1 MQWRKEFLIG
11 SLIGL
16 CVMLLALLA
25 VVVSPQPRAAQAQSD
40 PYVAISVG
48 DNTMNQGDKTWVHV
62 SFHNMPQDPDDD
74 EKFGVYFRYY
84 FDRNSDGTW
93 TNADGC
99 AEDLVGGNKYI
110 TTWYRPEW
118 DHGASPFAI
127 TTTCQVG
134 SYRIR
139 VSVKDKSS
147 HTEIVSGTHDITVS
161 LGPSVTIE
169 MPPGPHYRGSAI
181 NPRIKFN
188 DLVQGDD
195 YTYTAYLMARNPP
208 NFADICEG
216 TGLERNRT
224 FTLNDVS
231 ANPIEKTVTITADCP
246 TNEYEI
252 KVNLEDSDER
262 YRGSD
267 AKEFEITTDP
277 NASPSVTVSLSES
290 SPIAPGTE
298 FDVVFKFYDIQPG
311 TAIVSLDTMTN
322 TSTNQP
328 VGRMDCGGSLV
339 GWGVDV
345 SGTFNHNPDLN
356 RITIPADCPAG
367 AYKIV
372 SKIKNNSGNEIIS
385 GSVDF
390 IIGYPDLTPTAPSVS
405 NLNAKQNSP
414 FSHQLPV
421 GTGGDG
427 TLDYNATGLPPGLLF
442 TKSTRTIAGSPTG
455 TGTSTVRYTV
465 TDSDG
470 DSAYVEF
477 TITVDPDLTPSAP
490 SVPGYTAKQNTPF
503 SQLLPAGSG
512 GDGTLSYGATG
523 LPEGLSFI
531 TTTRTIAGTPTGTGP
546 STVRYTVTDSDGD
559 SAYVEFI
566 ITVNQD
572 LDPTAPSISALS
584 ARKGSLFTRQLPEG
598 TGGDAPLSYNATNLP
613 NGLTFI
619 TTTRTI
625 TGTPTT
631 VESPTVTYT
640 VRDSDG
646 DENSTTF
653 VFTVAEDLMP
663 TLPAISG
670 YSGKVGSPFSQLLPE
685 AAGGDTPLSYTATNL
700 PTGLSFITSTR
711 TIQGTPESQEAPTVT
726 YTVTDSDGDSA
737 YVEFT
742 ITVNPNLTPSAP
754 SVSPLTAR
762 QNDPFSHQLPPGSG
776 GDGTLSYDATGLPD
790 GLLFTESTRTIAG
803 TPTRHGPFTVRYTVT
818 DSDDDSDYVEFTITV
833 NQDLEP
839 TAPTISAISARK
851 GSLFTRQLPE
861 GTGGDT
867 PLSYNAANLPTGLTF
882 ITTTRTITGTPTTEQ
897 APTVTYTV
905 RDADGDSDSTTF
917 VFTIAADLIPTLPS
931 ISGYTGKVGSL
942 FSQELPEA
950 ASGDTPLSYT
960 ATNLPTGLT
969 FITST
974 RTITG
979 TPESEEAP
987 TVTYTVT
994 DSDGDSD
1001 SVEFTITVNPNLT
1014 PSAPSVSPLTAKQ
1027 NDPFSHQLPAGSGG
1041 DGTLS
1046 YGATGL
1052 PDGLLFTES
1061 TRTIAGTP
1069 TRHGPFTV
1077 RYTVTD
1083 SDDDSDYVEF
1093 TITVNQ
1099 DLEPTAP
1106 SISGISARKGSL
1118 FTRQLPEGTG
1128 GDAPLSYNATNL
1140 PTGLT
1145 FITTTRTITGT
1156 PTTEQAPTVT
1166 YTVRDADGD
1175 EASTTFVFTI
1185 AADLM
1190 PTLPSISGYSARV
1203 DSPFSQ
1209 LLPEATSGDPPLDY
1223 TATNLPT
1230 GLSFITSTRTIQGT
1244 PSAVE
1249 SPIVTYTVRDE
1260 DGDEDSKTFSITVA
1274 ADLKPSLPTISGYTG
1289 RVGSPF
1295 SQELPAA
1302 TGGDSP
1308 LEYFAKDLPA
1318 GLSFIKSTRKIQ
1330 GTPTEAESPTV
1341 TYTVRDEDGDED
1353 SKTFVLTVEADLKP
1367 VLPTISGYTGRVG
1380 SPFSQELPAATS
1392 GDLPLSYTAI
1402 NLPTGLTFITTTR
1415 TIQGTPTEVESKTVT
1430 YTVRDEDGD
1439 EDIKTF
1445 LFTVAAD
1452 LTPTL
1457 STISGFTVKVNS
1469 PFSQV
1474 LPAATGGDLPLSY
1487 TATNLP
1493 TGLSFITSTRT
1504 IQGTPTAVESKTV
1517 TYTVTD
1523 DDGDE
1528 DSTTFVFAVAADLT
1542 PTLPTIPG
1550 YTARVG
1556 SPFSQVL
1563 PAATGGDLPLTYT
1576 ATDLPA
1582 GLNFITT
1589 TRTILGTPDTVESP
1603 TVTYKVRDHDGDED
1617 SKSFTITVEADNQPS
1632 EPSISD
1638 MHLKVGSLLRAELPA
1653 GSNGDPPYTYTIS
1666 TLPSGL
1672 NFDPVT
1678 RILSGR
1684 PDSTG
1689 SRDVTYTVYDADGDT
1704 AAVDFTINVNTLP
1717 VLPQI
1722 SDTSGTK
1729 GNIFTLQLP
1738 EASGGRTPLKYAA
1751 TGLPAGLQFIT
1762 ETRTITGTLAQVE
1775 IADVTYNVTDADQ
1788 DQDSET
1794 FKITV
1799 TDLDQRQVD
1808 NNNNNGN
1815 NNGNNGGTQNPPALT
1830 LGDTVGFTLRVGDQ
1844 FTQQLPAAKGGTSP
1858 YRYSVTTLPLGL
1870 SFNEGT
1876 HTISGSPTSPGT
1888 TNVTYT
1894 VTDANNSQVSDDF
1907 TITVNP
1913 APLTLPDS
1921 TGFSAT
1927 VGQLF
1932 TQQLPAASGGSSP
1945 YDYSATILPTGLNFE
1960 LATRTIT
1967 GTPAVAVT
1975 MVITYSVID
1984 GNRNTARDTFIIAV
1998 SEAQTIQPEESGG
2011 GSTPGDLQLSVGAS
2025 KEFAATVGV
2034 LFTRQ
2039 LPAASGGTSP
2049 YAYGVS
2055 VLPAGLTFEH
2065 ATRTITG
2072 TPSSA
2077 ETKVVTYRVT
2087 DGILNSASDT
2097 FTITVSA
2104 GQTGQPLGPGSG
2116 NTQDPLQLSLG
2127 ATKEFTAT
2135 VGLQFTRQLPAA
2147 SGGSSPYAYGVT
2159 TLPAGLDFVQGTHT
2173 ITGTPTTAETRAVT
2187 YSVSDGTQASA
2198 SDTFTITVTAGQTGP
2213 PGQPANGGNQG
2224 GRAPGGSPGSGNQGG
2239 SNQGGGN
2246 QGGGNKGGGS
2256 SGSKGNSG
2264 SGNGSSNQPKYVPP
2278 ASSHPP
2284 PQQQWSPAPVP
2295 VAITVP
2301 PWLNVRRGPALDYEV
2316 IATVPA
2322 GTRGNIYGRDP
2333 ADNWFQVQIDAASN
2347 MVWICQNLATVEGS
2361 LSGVRFLE
2369 QWEIDL
2375 IPKPADGP
2383 IATTTPAVMNVRA
2396 GPGLTYRI
2404 LTSVTKGTQAT
2415 IIGIGPNA
2423 EWYKVTLDALSKPAW
2438 IYAGLTTVEGPLGGV
2453 KRYTLAEVD
2462 GYTPT
2467 DVVTTDTCNANP
2479 IAVTIP
2485 AVLNVRRGPGTQF
2498 EIVTTVVKGTRA
2510 EIVGI
2515 DPQEE
2520 WLLVKLD
2527 SLTEP
2532 AWIYRNLTTVV
2543 GSLAG
2548 VRRVGFGQVG
2558 QPNGV
2563 TNTVRPV
2570 AVTYPALVNI
2580 RVGPGL
2586 TYGVLKAVPQGTR
2599 ASIMGLSPDEN
2610 WYLVE
2615 IDGLSQ
2621 LGWIREDLTVLVGN
2635 LNSVKR
2641 ITAAEIAM
2649 LPVAIVDTPSLNVR
2663 TGPGLGYG
2671 LVTTISKGTWVRII
2685 GVNART
2691 DWLQIRLAGVSGQTW
2706 VYRNLTNLAGLLPGV
2721 TRISSSTA
2729 SEASGDYPS
2738 LQATTI
2744 LESASTVELFSTQQV
2759 DVSSITVELSLPQNG
2774 NIDLEVSWNDAD
2786 TCVESYKIYHRSNT
2800 DSNTYFSLENA
2811 VIATTA
2817 TSKSL
2822 SFLTLPDRSLISAW
2836 CGTSGAGRQVAE
2848 VQVDPG
2854 VEGTYSS
2861 LPSQPEADAVAASPG
2876 TEKSN

>member
-1 MQWRKEFLIG
+1 
-11 SLIGL
+11 
-16 CVMLLALLA
+16 MLLALLA
-25 VVVSPQPRAAQAQSD
+25 VVVSPGPRAALAQSD
-40 PYVAISVG
+40 DPRVAISVG
-48 DNTMNQGDKTWVHV
+48 DSTMNQGDVTWVHV
-62 SFHNMPQDPDDD
+62 SFHNMPQDPNDDK
-74 EKFGVYFRYY
+74 KFGVYFRYY

-93 TNADGC
+93 TNVDEDC
-99 AEDLVGGNKYI
+99 AENLVGGDKYI
-110 TTWYRPEW
+110 TTWYRTPW
-118 DHGASPFAI
+118 DHGASPFAV

-139 VSVKDKSS
+139 VSVKDKST
-147 HTEIVSGTHDITVS
+147 HTEVVSGTHDITVS

-169 MPPGPHYRGSAI
+169 MPSGPHYRGAAI
-181 NPRIKFN
+181 NPKIKFN
-188 DLVQGDD
+188 DLVQGYD
-195 YTYTAYLMARNPP
+195 YTYTAYLMARNPS
-208 NFADICEG
+208 NYADKCEG

-231 ANPIEKTVTITADCP
+231 GNPIEKTVTITADCP
-246 TNEYEI
+246 TNEYDI
-252 KVNLEDSDER
+252 KVRLEDSDNR

-277 NASPSVTVSLSES
+277 NATPSVTVSLSEP

-298 FDVVFKFYDIQPG
+298 FEVIFKFYDIQPG
-311 TAIVSLDTMTN
+311 TAVTSLDTMIN
-322 TSTNQP
+322 TSTNQA
-328 VGRMDCGGSLV
+328 VGQMDCGGSLV

-345 SGTFNHNPDLN
+345 SGTVNYNPDVN
-356 RITIPADCPAG
+356 RITIPSDCPAG
-367 AYKIV
+367 SYRIV
-372 SKIKNNSGNEIIS
+372 SKMKNSSGNEIIS

-390 IIGYPDLTPTAPSVS
+390 IIGDPDLTPSAPSVS
-405 NLNAKQNSP
+405 NMTAKQNSP
-414 FSHQLPV
+414 FSQQLPV

-427 TLDYNATGLPPGLLF
+427 TLDYDASGLPPGLLF
-442 TKSTRTIAGSPTG
+442 TKSTRTIAGTPTG

-559 SAYVEFI
+559 SAYVEFT

-572 LDPTAPSISALS
+572 LEPTAPSISALS

-598 TGGDAPLSYNATNLP
+598 TGGDAPLSYNAANLP
-613 NGLTFI
+613 TGLTFI

-640 VRDSDG
+640 VRDVDG
-646 DENSTTF
+646 DEASTTF
-653 VFTVAEDLMP
+653 QFTVAEDLMP
-663 TLPAISG
+663 ELPSISG
-670 YSGKVGSPFSQLLPE
+670 YTAKEDSPFSQQLPE
-685 AAGGDTPLSYTATNL
+685 ATGGDTPLSYTATGL
-700 PTGLSFITSTR
+700 PTGLTFITSTR
-711 TIQGTPESQEAPTVT
+711 TITGTPDSEEAPTVT

-742 ITVNPNLTPSAP
+742 LTVNPNLTPSAP
-754 SVSPLTAR
+754 SVSPLTAK
-762 QNDPFSHQLPPGSG
+762 QNDPFSHQLPAGSG
-776 GDGTLSYDATGLPD
+776 GDGSLSYNATGLPD

-818 DSDDDSDYVEFTITV
+818 DSD
-833 NQDLEP
+833 
-839 TAPTISAISARK
+839 
-851 GSLFTRQLPE
+851 
-861 GTGGDT
+861 
-867 PLSYNAANLPTGLTF
+867 
-882 ITTTRTITGTPTTEQ
+882 
-897 APTVTYTV
+897 
-905 RDADGDSDSTTF
+905 GDS
-917 VFTIAADLIPTLPS
+917 A
-931 ISGYTGKVGSL
+931 
-942 FSQELPEA
+942 
-950 ASGDTPLSYT
+950 
-960 ATNLPTGLT
+960 
-969 FITST
+969 
-974 RTITG
+974 
-979 TPESEEAP
+979 
-987 TVTYTVT
+987 
-994 DSDGDSD
+994 
-1001 SVEFTITVNPNLT
+1001 
-1014 PSAPSVSPLTAKQ
+1014 
-1027 NDPFSHQLPAGSGG
+1027 
-1041 DGTLS
+1041 
-1046 YGATGL
+1046 
-1052 PDGLLFTES
+1052 
-1061 TRTIAGTP
+1061 
-1069 TRHGPFTV
+1069 
-1077 RYTVTD
+1077 
-1083 SDDDSDYVEF
+1083 YVEF

-1190 PTLPSISGYSARV
+1190 PTLPSISGYTARV
-1203 DSPFSQ
+1203 GSPFSQ

-1249 SPIVTYTVRDE
+1249 SPTVTYTVRDE

-1295 SQELPAA
+1295 SKELPAA

-1308 LEYFAKDLPA
+1308 LSYTSRQTLPA
-1318 GLSFIKSTRKIQ
+1318 GLSFITSTRTIQ

-1341 TYTVRDEDGDED
+1341 TYTVRDEDGDVD
-1353 SKTFVLTVEADLKP
+1353 SKTFVLTVAADLKP
-1367 VLPTISGYTGRVG
+1367 VLPVISGYNARVG
-1380 SPFSQELPAATS
+1380 SPFSQELPAATG
-1392 GDLPLSYTAI
+1392 GDSPLSYTAI
-1402 NLPTGLTFITTTR
+1402 NLPTGLTFITSTRTIQGTPSTQHAPVVTYTVRDEDGDEASTTFVITVAADLKPQLPTVSAYTVKVDSSVSQVLPAATGGDQPLSYTATNLPTGLTFITSTR
-1415 TIQGTPTEVESKTVT
+1415 TIQGTPTTVESKTVT

-1474 LPAATGGDLPLSY
+1474 LPEATGGDLPLSY

-1493 TGLSFITSTRT
+1493 TGLSFITTTRT
-1504 IQGTPTAVESKTV
+1504 ISGTPTTV
-1517 TYTVTD
+1517 QSPTVSYTVTD

-1528 DSTTFVFAVAADLT
+1528 DTTTFVITVAADLT
-1542 PTLPTIPG
+1542 PTLPTISG

-1563 PAATGGDLPLTYT
+1563 PAATGGDPPLSYT
-1576 ATDLPA
+1576 ASGLPS

-1603 TVTYKVRDHDGDED
+1603 TVTYKVRDEDGDEN
-1617 SKSFTITVEADNQPS
+1617 SKTFTITVEADNQPS
-1632 EPSISD
+1632 QPSIDD
-1638 MHLKVGSLLRAELPA
+1638 MHLKIRSLLRAELPE

-1684 PDSTG
+1684 PDSAG
-1689 SRDVTYTVYDADGDT
+1689 SNEVTYTVVDEDNDS
-1704 AAVDFTINVNTLP
+1704 AAVDFTINVYTLP
-1717 VLPQI
+1717 VLPTI
-1722 SDTSGTK
+1722 SDTSGMK
-1729 GNIFTLQLP
+1729 DDLFTLRLP
-1738 EASGGRTPLKYAA
+1738 EATGGTPPLKYSA

-1775 IADVTYNVTDADQ
+1775 IADVTYTVTDADL

-1799 TDLDQRQVD
+1799 TDLDQSQVGN

-1815 NNGNNGGTQNPPALT
+1815 NGNNGGNNGIGTQSPPALT
-1830 LGDTVGFTLRVGDQ
+1830 LSDTIGFTLQVGDQ
-1844 FTQQLPAAKGGTSP
+1844 FTQQLPAANGGTSP
-1858 YRYSVTTLPLGL
+1858 YRYSVTALPPGL
-1870 SFNEGT
+1870 SFNEGA

-1894 VTDANNSQVSDDF
+1894 VMDANNSQVSDDF

-1913 APLTLPDS
+1913 VPLTLPDT

-1932 TQQLPAASGGSSP
+1932 TQQLPAADGGSSP
-1945 YDYSATILPTGLNFE
+1945 YAYGVTILPAGLTFE
-1960 LATRTIT
+1960 HSTRTIT
-1967 GTPAVAVT
+1967 GTPAAAVT
-1975 MVITYSVID
+1975 KVITYSVSD
-1984 GNRNTARDTFIIAV
+1984 GNRNTARDTFTITV
-1998 SEAQTIQPEESGG
+1998 NEAQTTQPEETGD
-2011 GSTPGDLQLSVGAS
+2011 GSTPSDLQLSVGAT

-2039 LPAASGGTSP
+2039 LPAATGGSSP

-2055 VLPAGLTFEH
+2055 ILPAGLTFEH

-2077 ETKVVTYRVT
+2077 ETRVVTYRVT
-2087 DGILNSASDT
+2087 DGELSSASDT

-2127 ATKEFTAT
+2127 ETKVFTAT

-2159 TLPAGLDFVQGTHT
+2159 TLPDGLNFMQGTRT
-2173 ITGTPTTAETRAVT
+2173 ITGTPTTAETRVVT
-2187 YSVSDGTQASA
+2187 YSVTDGTQASA
-2198 SDTFTITVTAGQTGP
+2198 SDSFTITVAAGQTGP
-2213 PGQPANGGNQG
+2213 PGQPGNGGSNQG
-2224 GRAPGGSPGSGNQGG
+2224 GKSPNGNPGSG
-2239 SNQGGGN
+2239 NQGGGN

-2256 SGSKGNSG
+2256 NSGSKGNSG
-2264 SGNGSSNQPKYVPP
+2264 GGGSNNQPKYVPP

-2284 PQQQWSPAPVP
+2284 QQQQWSPAPVP

-2301 PWLNVRRGPALDYEV
+2301 PWLNVRRGPGLDYEV
-2316 IATVPA
+2316 ITTVPA
-2322 GTRGNIYGRDP
+2322 GTRGNIYGRDL
-2333 ADNWFQVQIDAASN
+2333 ADTWFQVQIEAASN

-2361 LSGVRFLE
+2361 LNGVRFLE

-2383 IATTTPAVMNVRA
+2383 IATTTPAVLNVRA

-2404 LTSVTKGTQAT
+2404 LTTVPRGTQAT

-2423 EWYKVTLDALSKPAW
+2423 EWYKVTLDALSQPAW
-2438 IYAGLTTVEGPLGGV
+2438 IYAGLTTVQGLLGGV
-2453 KRYTLAEVD
+2453 KRYTLAEVN
-2462 GYTPT
+2462 GNTPT
-2467 DVVTTDTCNANP
+2467 DVVTTDTCSANP
-2479 IAVTIP
+2479 VAITIP

-2498 EIVTTVVKGTRA
+2498 EIVTTVVNGTRA

-2548 VRRVGFGQVG
+2548 VRRVGSEQVD

-2599 ASIMGLSPDEN
+2599 ASIVGLSPDEN

-2615 IDGLSQ
+2615 ISGLSQ

-2635 LNSVKR
+2635 LNGVKR

-2649 LPVAIVDTPSLNVR
+2649 LPVAIVDTPTLNVR
-2663 TGPGLGYG
+2663 TGPGLGYS
-2671 LVTTISKGTWVRII
+2671 LVTTISKGTWVQII
-2685 GVNART
+2685 GVNAQT
-2691 DWLQIRLAGVSGQTW
+2691 DWLRIRLAGVSGQTW
-2706 VYRNLTNLAGLLPGV
+2706 VFRDLTNLAGLLPGV
-2721 TRISSSTA
+2721 TQITSSTA
-2729 SEASGDYPS
+2729 SETSDDYPT

-2744 LESASTVELFSTQQV
+2744 LESASTLELSSTQQV

-2774 NIDLEVSWNDAD
+2774 NIDLKVNWNDAD
-2786 TCVESYKIYHRSNT
+2786 ACVQSYNIYHRSNT
-2800 DSNTYFSLENA
+2800 DSTTYFSLENA

-2817 TSKSL
+2817 NSKSL

-2836 CGTSGAGRQVAE
+2836 CGTSSNGRQVAE
-2848 VQVDPG
+2848 VQIDPG

-2861 LPSQPEADAVAASPG
+2861 LPSQPETDAVAASPG
-2876 TEKSN
+2876 VETSN